1 MFFSLICS
9 LKVNRFFVL
18 KQKREFL
25 LPFLSS
31 FFVFS
36 PCALATADVAFGKVL
51 VKYLF
56 GFKVQGVV
64 YAF

>member
-1 MFFSLICS
+1 MIENL
-9 LKVNRFFVL
+9 
-18 KQKREFL
+18 EFNEDGIGEGT
-25 LPFLSS
+25 FLSS

-56 GFKVQGVV
+56 GFKI
-64 YAF
+64 